1 MTYRVF
7 LAEDEAALRTQLIT
21 LLERNGYTCA
31 AAESFGRVSD
41 QALAWG
47 AQLVLLDLN
56 LPGCDGQLICRELRR
71 RAPQLPIV
79 VLTSRDSLLDEL
91 ASMQMGADDFLT
103 KPCHPQILLARLARL
118 LQRAYPAQGLPS
130 LRQGPLEV
138 DLGRGCARSGGR
150 EVPLT
155 RNETRLLQ
163 RLLEQPGEIVSR
175 GALMD
180 ALWQSDA
187 FVDDNTLTV
196 NMTRLRKKLEELELP
211 DCLHTR
217 RGQGYQLCL

>member
-1 MTYRVF
+1 M
-7 LAEDEAALRTQLIT
+7 
-21 LLERNGYTCA
+21 
-31 AAESFGRVSD
+31 
-41 QALAWG
+41 
-47 AQLVLLDLN
+47 
-56 LPGCDGQLICRELRR
+56 
-71 RAPQLPIV
+71 
-79 VLTSRDSLLDEL
+79 
-91 ASMQMGADDFLT
+91 
-103 KPCHPQILLARLARL
+103 
-118 LQRAYPAQGLPS
+118 
-130 LRQGPLEV
+130 
-138 DLGRGCARSGGR
+138 
-150 EVPLT
+150 PLT

-196 NMTRLRKKLEELELP
+196 NMTRLRKKLEELELL